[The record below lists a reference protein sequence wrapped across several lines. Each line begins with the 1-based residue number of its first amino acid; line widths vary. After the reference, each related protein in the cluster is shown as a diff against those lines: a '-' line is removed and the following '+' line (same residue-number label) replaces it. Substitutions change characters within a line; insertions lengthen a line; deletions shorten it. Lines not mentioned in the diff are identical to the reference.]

1 MRVWVALGSNLGDSR
16 RILQQAWQGLGQEET
31 ISLLDLSHPYVTAPV
46 GMESENLFLNAVGI
60 LETNL
65 EPENLLLL
73 LQGVERDFGRD
84 KKTGEGG
91 YQDRLLDLDLLYCD
105 DRLLVSSDLVL
116 PHPHI
121 AERLFVL
128 APLAEIDPKHLD
140 PQTGM
145 TAEAM
150 YRELL
155 QRMQSGKEAL
165 QEIQQGEW
173 G

>member
-1 MRVWVALGSNLGDSR
+1 MALGSNLGDSR
-16 RILQQAWQGLGQEET
+16 RILQQAWQDLGQEET
-31 ISLLDLSHPYVTAPV
+31 LSLLDLSHPYVTAPV
-46 GMESENLFLNAVGI
+46 GMESENLFLNAAGI

-65 EPENLLLL
+65 EPEDLLLL

-84 KKTGEGG
+84 KKSGEGG

-128 APLAEIDPKHLD
+128 APLAEIDPEHLD

-155 QRMQSGKEAL
+155 QRMESGKEAL
-165 QEIQQGEW
+165 QEIKQGEW
-173 G
+173 S

>member
-1 MRVWVALGSNLGDSR
+1 MRVWVALGSNLGDSN
-16 RILQQAWQGLGQEET
+16 RILQEAWQGLGQEAT
-31 ISLLDLSHPYVTAPV
+31 ISLLELSHPYVTAPV

-60 LETNL
+60 LETSL
-65 EPENLLLL
+65 EPEKLLLL
-73 LQGVERDFGRD
+73 LQGMERDFGRD
-84 KKTGEGG
+84 KKGGEGG

-105 DRLLVSSDLVL
+105 DRRLLSSDLVL

-128 APLAEIDPKHLD
+128 APLTEIDPEHLD
-140 PQTGM
+140 PQTGK

-150 YRELL
+150 YHELL
-155 QRMQSGKEAL
+155 RRMQSGEEAL

-173 G
+173 A